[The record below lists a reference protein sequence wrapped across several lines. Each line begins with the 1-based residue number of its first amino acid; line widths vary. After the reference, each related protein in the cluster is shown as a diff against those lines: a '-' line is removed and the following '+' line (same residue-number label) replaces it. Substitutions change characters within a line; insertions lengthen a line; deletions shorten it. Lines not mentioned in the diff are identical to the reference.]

1 MLTII
6 LAAILAIGQDPTPQS
21 PSDRVSKGEVQE
33 PVRLEDIDVVGKSPD
48 RLIRDFAN
56 EVAAPNPGRGIAR
69 WDNAVCIGAA
79 NLQHEAAQYIVDRV
93 STVAEDLG
101 LSPGL
106 PGCRPNVLIIAT
118 NEPSA
123 LATELVRTRL
133 RAFRTGGSGMDRG
146 AAALRAFQ
154 SSEHPVRWWQQAM
167 PIDSS
172 TGQRAVR
179 IPGECSDDCS
189 DAFDYAPI
197 IPVFAASRLS
207 SQIVDNIFRTVILID
222 TRQTSGLSA
231 QQLADYIAMI
241 TFAQIDPQADA
252 SPYASILNLFDTPE
266 TTMGLTSWDNAY
278 LKGLYK
284 AQRTRQNTRAG
295 NGEIIASIQR
305 TRQHIRSSTDDEA
318 LPQP

>member
-1 MLTII
+1 MTL
-6 LAAILAIGQDPTPQS
+6 
-21 PSDRVSKGEVQE
+21 
-33 PVRLEDIDVVGKSPD
+33 
-48 RLIRDFAN
+48 
-56 EVAAPNPGRGIAR
+56 
-69 WDNAVCIGAA
+69 
-79 NLQHEAAQYIVDRV
+79 
-93 STVAEDLG
+93 
-101 LSPGL
+101 
-106 PGCRPNVLIIAT
+106 
-118 NEPSA
+118 
-123 LATELVRTRL
+123 
-133 RAFRTGGSGMDRG
+133 
-146 AAALRAFQ
+146 
-154 SSEHPVRWWQQAM
+154 
-167 PIDSS
+167 
-172 TGQRAVR
+172 
-179 IPGECSDDCS
+179 
-189 DAFDYAPI
+189 FDYAPI